1 MNSEINPGE
10 KNSKLSPEMKNILE
24 WIYCLLIAV
33 VIALVVKYFIGTP
46 TTVQMD
52 SMYSTLNQGDK
63 LWLNR
68 IPRTFKKMPKRGDI
82 ITFEAPTKDK
92 FEADEVNLESPIA
105 QYDYEPQSLFSK
117 FSYYVL
123 ELKKTSYI
131 KRVIALPG
139 DYVEIK
145 DGKVYINERELKED
159 YLDEGTTTYSIAFN
173 NFTVPKNTVFAM
185 GDHRSVSRDCRSF
198 GCIPLEKI
206 ESVVSFRFWPF
217 SQFGNVDKVKMKN
230 K

>member
-1 MNSEINPGE
+1 MNSEEN
-10 KNSKLSPEMKNILE
+10 KSKISPELKDILE

-33 VIALVVKYFIGTP
+33 VIALFVKYFIGTP

-52 SMYSTLNQGDK
+52 SMYSTLSQGDK

-82 ITFEAPTKDK
+82 ITFEAPTKEK
-92 FEADEVNLESPIA
+92 FEVDEINPESPIA
-105 QYDYEPQSLFSK
+105 QYNYQPKSLFSK

-123 ELKKTSYI
+123 ELNKKSYI

-145 DGKVYINERELKED
+145 DGKVYINNKELQED
-159 YLDEGTTTYSIAFN
+159 YLDEGTTTYTSAFN
-173 NFTVPKNTVFAM
+173 NFTVPNNTVFAM
-185 GDHRSVSRDCRSF
+185 GDHRSVSRDCRAF

-206 ESVVSFRFWPF
+206 ESIVSFRFWPF
-217 SQFGNVDKVKMKN
+217 SQFGNVDKK
-230 K
+230 

>member
-1 MNSEINPGE
+1 MKPEI
-10 KNSKLSPEMKNILE
+10 KNILE
-24 WIYCLLIAV
+24 WVYCLIIAF

-52 SMYSTLNQGDK
+52 SMYSTLSQGDK

-68 IPRTFKKMPKRGDI
+68 IPRTMKKLPKRGDI
-82 ITFEAPTKDK
+82 ITFEAPTKEKYTQEEIDL
-92 FEADEVNLESPIA
+92 NNPIA
-105 QYDYEPQSLFSK
+105 IYENEPKSLWSK

-123 ELKKTSYI
+123 EFKKISYI

-145 DGKVYINERELKED
+145 NGKVYVNNEELQED
-159 YLDEGTTTYSIAFN
+159 YLDEGTTTYTSTFN
-173 NFTVPKNTVFAM
+173 KFIVPEDSVFAM

-198 GCIPLEKI
+198 GCIPLNKI
-206 ESVVSFRFWPF
+206 ESVVAFRFWPF
-217 SQFGNVDKVKMKN
+217 SAFGKVE
-230 K
+230 